1 MWIDYKIIENSEEL
15 TKNDLEILEEIR
27 KIAEKI
33 PTLTIADLSNILHV
47 SQSTIVRLSQR
58 LGFKGYSEFKYHFSL
73 NQDEIIKHSSEDLRE
88 LLKQELF
95 TAMVLD
101 CHKKGSRRVW
111 TIINGH
117 E

>member
-47 SQSTIVRLSQR
+47 SQSTIVRLSA
-58 LGFKGYSEFKYHFSL
+58 SL
-73 NQDEIIKHSSEDLRE
+73 NEPV
-88 LLKQELF
+88 F
-95 TAMVLD
+95 FA
-101 CHKKGSRRVW
+101 
-111 TIINGH
+111 
-117 E
+117 